1 MVEPTL
7 WGPSTWQ
14 MLFMCTWN
22 APPHQMARL
31 IRLVECIGEL
41 LPCDKCRRH
50 FAANRTKVNRRAGK
64 IPIDTK
70 GMLFWLYCLK
80 DEINKSLRKT
90 SISYDELM
98 NRCIFHGAVVD
109 DVMIAD
115 TLVIFAISA
124 LDLRRVAE
132 FLELC
137 TLLTEL
143 LPVPHDA
150 ELKRYL
156 PKVSETF
163 LVSETVKVAR
173 ACRVE
178 RGLQPLATTH
188 YQSLI

>member
-1 MVEPTL
+1 
-7 WGPSTWQ
+7 
-14 MLFMCTWN
+14 
-22 APPHQMARL
+22 MARL